1 RQRVRGAARAQVR
14 GQRDIDRLRGERG
27 LLLGGLELTLASG
40 ELLLH
45 PALAL
50 TDQLAG
56 GGLLLLG
63 QVLDGAVRAREH
75 AGIAHVRDADLLELG
90 GGGGRVDRREGG
102 IDGGG
107 DRRLV
112 NRGPAGRGGCVGH
125 GLRFRPGVLG
135 DARAGAR
142 APECILGGNES
153 GVWLAWGVFPMSGSP
168 DPPYS
173 PERRI
178 GAEVG
183 TWSSTE
189 LTQHS

>member
-1 RQRVRGAARAQVR
+1 ALPIC
-14 GQRDIDRLRGERG
+14 DIDRLRGECG

-56 GGLLLLG
+56 GSLLLLG

-90 GGGGRVDRREGG
+90 GGGGRGDRREGG

-107 DRRLV
+107 DGGLV
-112 NRGPAGRGGCVGH
+112 DDRGG
-125 GLRFRPGVLG
+125 
-135 DARAGAR
+135 
-142 APECILGGNES
+142 
-153 GVWLAWGVFPMSGSP
+153 GS
-168 DPPYS
+168 
-173 PERRI
+173 R
-178 GAEVG
+178 G
-183 TWSSTE
+183 
-189 LTQHS
+189 